1 MTQTNP
7 QKQYDTGAVRSGDC
21 EDTRYDLIS
30 PIGLAALARTYAEGA
45 AKFGAFNW
53 ENGMPVTDL
62 LNHAVAHVYKFLG
75 GDRTEDHLGHAAWN
89 LLGAI
94 HSLEKWP
101 HLNDGY
107 LRGPG
112 CTCPPAARTSDE
124 PADEIAFEQIAPH
137 TYAVEYGA
145 GVVAQKTN
153 TTTTAPA
160 CGVAAAQQ
168 VSLDIAA
175 GLDAL
180 KKAVLAAETA
190 KPAAD
195 KPT

>member
-1 MTQTNP
+1 MTQNS

-62 LNHAVAHVYKFLG
+62 LNHALAHVYKFLG
-75 GDRTEDHLGHAAWN
+75 GDREEDHLAHAAWN

-101 HLNDGY
+101 HLNSAY

-112 CTCPPAARTSDE
+112 CECPT
-124 PADEIAFEQIAPH
+124 IATQM
-137 TYAVEYGA
+137 
-145 GVVAQKTN
+145 
-153 TTTTAPA
+153 
-160 CGVAAAQQ
+160 
-168 VSLDIAA
+168 
-175 GLDAL
+175 
-180 KKAVLAAETA
+180 
-190 KPAAD
+190 AD
-195 KPT
+195 KPQAGAFASLDARVPPEKPADISVSLETLKQAILEAEAAKK